1 MRRSVYQHEKQLIAP
16 RLVKKREEL
25 SKKLADL
32 ERENIQKYG
41 FIQASTE
48 INQST
53 TMRNLAEEIKIIA
66 QYIHS

>member
-16 RLVKKREEL
+16 RLVKKREL

-66 QYIHS
+66 HYIHS